1 MVSHANKIQTNKG
14 EKKMTEDQIKKVVK
28 TKGQCVIAGHI
39 IKLKKDLLG
48 GGFATMI
55 TYNLIKPNK
64 EIIHVLTIKEAL
76 EKIKKEEKNA

>member
-1 MVSHANKIQTNKG
+1 
-14 EKKMTEDQIKKVVK
+14 MTEEQIKNVVK
-28 TKGQCVIAGHI
+28 SKGQFVIANHT
-39 IKLKKDLLG
+39 IKLKKDVIG

-76 EKIKKEEKNA
+76 DKIKKEEKNANQ